1 MLPRNDSIA
10 GAVNPWDLDIPSDFR
25 PQVGETGAGHFASI
39 LLVSDTSG
47 HSLAFFQKYWLV
59 RFATDGGM
67 RKADSTIRQL
77 L

>member
-1 MLPRNDSIA
+1 MGSGHLPSN
-10 GAVNPWDLDIPSDFR
+10 FR
-25 PQVGETGAGHFASI
+25 PQVGETGPGHFASI
-39 LLVSDTSG
+39 VLESDTSG